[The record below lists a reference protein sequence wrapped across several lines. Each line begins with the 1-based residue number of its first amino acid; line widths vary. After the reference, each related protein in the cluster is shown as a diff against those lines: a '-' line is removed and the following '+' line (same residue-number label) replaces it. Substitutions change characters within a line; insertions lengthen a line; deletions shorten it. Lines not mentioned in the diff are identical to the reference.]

1 MNGKTEQDRCRLIA
15 HQVVTEFARDKVSK
29 ALYEAVLESLDFGP
43 RDLPSPADRDW
54 MRGAMAT
61 PLRDATDAA
70 LEVLSWSVGRT
81 LEQAPAG
88 LMDRFER
95 SHSIEQLAVD

>member
-1 MNGKTEQDRCRLIA
+1 
-15 HQVVTEFARDKVSK
+15 
-29 ALYEAVLESLDFGP
+29 
-43 RDLPSPADRDW
+43 
-54 MRGAMAT
+54 MAT

-95 SHSIEQLAVD
+95 SHPIEQLAVD

>member
-54 MRGAMAT
+54 MRGPWRPRSGT
-61 PLRDATDAA
+61 PPTPP
-70 LEVLSWSVGRT
+70 SKS
-81 LEQAPAG
+81 
-88 LMDRFER
+88 
-95 SHSIEQLAVD
+95 